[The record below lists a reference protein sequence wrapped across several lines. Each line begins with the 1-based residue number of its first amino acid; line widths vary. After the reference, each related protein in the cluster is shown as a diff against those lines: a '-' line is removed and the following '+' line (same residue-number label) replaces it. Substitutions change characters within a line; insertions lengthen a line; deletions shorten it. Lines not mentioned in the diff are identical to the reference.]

1 LRNSSAANGAMAAA
15 VSDQQQQAK
24 RSGLK
29 TRVLSAAVM
38 LPVAVA
44 AVWFGGWAFAA
55 LVVVAAVAM
64 LWEWLRLPGR
74 YAHDKMFAG
83 GFGLLASL
91 YFAMDGRFDWALTI
105 VFSGALVLGVRSSR
119 HFLWHAA
126 GFLYIG
132 LPCLA
137 LLWLRN
143 QPEHGLQVVFWLMVI
158 VWATDI
164 GAYFAGRTIGGPKL
178 IPSISPNKTWAGLIG
193 GMICAAIASA
203 IMVSMEPGL
212 PVLALAILGAVLA
225 VVAQAGDFTE
235 SAVKRHFKVK
245 DASNLIPGH
254 GGVLDRV
261 DGLLFA
267 APTAALI
274 LLYWRDR
281 LWP

>member
-1 LRNSSAANGAMAAA
+1 MAAA

-105 VFSGALVLGVRSSR
+105 VSVAPLFWACARRAISFGMLP
-119 HFLWHAA
+119 
-126 GFLYIG
+126 GFFTSA
-132 LPCLA
+132 CRV
-137 LLWLRN
+137 WLCF
-143 QPEHGLQVVFWLMVI
+143 G
-158 VWATDI
+158 
-164 GAYFAGRTIGGPKL
+164 
-178 IPSISPNKTWAGLIG
+178 
-193 GMICAAIASA
+193 
-203 IMVSMEPGL
+203 
-212 PVLALAILGAVLA
+212 
-225 VVAQAGDFTE
+225 
-235 SAVKRHFKVK
+235 
-245 DASNLIPGH
+245 
-254 GGVLDRV
+254 
-261 DGLLFA
+261 
-267 APTAALI
+267 
-274 LLYWRDR
+274 
-281 LWP
+281 